1 MVQNKKYTETVTIKE
16 EEKSLLEIALETPSS
31 KPLVMY
37 TPVRIV
43 CNSSFIS
50 GDVAMHDYE
59 VECIIGG
66 YKPVVIAD
74 YKEV

>member
-1 MVQNKKYTETVTIKE
+1 MIQNEQYTETVIIKE
-16 EEKSLLEIALETPSS
+16 DEKSLLELALETPSS

-43 CNSSFIS
+43 CNSCFIS
-50 GDVAMHDYE
+50 KGV
-59 VECIIGG
+59 IIHEYDKVCMIEG

-74 YKEV
+74 YREV